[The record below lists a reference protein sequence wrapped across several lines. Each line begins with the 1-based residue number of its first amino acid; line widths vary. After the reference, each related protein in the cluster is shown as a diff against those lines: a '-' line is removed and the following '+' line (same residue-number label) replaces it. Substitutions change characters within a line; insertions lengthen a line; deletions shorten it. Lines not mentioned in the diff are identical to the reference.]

1 MHRTALFLALALA
14 SATPF
19 AQESVRHIDK
29 INGRIVAEAGQQY
42 GNLDTVNGSIELGNG
57 VRAADVETVNGSI
70 RGGNDVAA
78 ADVSTVNGSI
88 QLGERARI
96 GGSVETVNGSLF
108 IGRGGDV
115 RGNVQTVNG
124 GIGVVDTDIGGDIG
138 TVNGDITV
146 GVGSHVRGGLR
157 VEQPGK
163 SWLPRFGKARIPRI
177 VIGPDAVVDG
187 PLVFEREVKLYL
199 HATARTGSIRG
210 ASAQRYTARTAP
222 KD

>member
-88 QLGERARI
+88 HLGERARI

-115 RGNVQTVNG
+115 RGGVSTVNG
-124 GIGVVDTDIGGDIG
+124 GIGLVDTDVSGDVG

-146 GVGSHVRGGLR
+146 GAGSHVRGGIK

-163 SWLPRFGKARIPRI
+163 TWLPRFGKPRVPRI
-177 VIGPDAVVDG
+177 VVGPNAVVDG
-187 PLVFEREVKLYL
+187 PLVFEREVRL
-199 HATARTGSIRG
+199 HVHASARIGPVTGAT
-210 ASAQRYTARTAP
+210 AQRYATPRAP
-222 KD
+222 RD